1 MIQVLSDKKVVLGVT
16 GSIACYKAVDLASK
30 LTQAGARVDVILTE
44 SARRFVSPLAFRSV
58 TGRPALVDM
67 WDESTHVQHVNL
79 GEEADLMV
87 IAPATA
93 NTIARLAGGM
103 ADNLLTLTTLSLR
116 CPLLIAPA
124 MDGGMYSHPATQA
137 NVAVLRERGVRFAGP
152 AEGRMAS
159 GLSGQGRMVEPAEL
173 LGKIRQIAGRN
184 GVFKGQH
191 VVVTAGPTRE
201 ALDPVR
207 FITNRSTG
215 KQGVALAQAAADAGA
230 TVTLVA
236 GPMRQPVPVG
246 IEVVKVMTTQEM
258 HDATVE
264 AVRKADILLM
274 AAAVSDFRPSKFNNQ
289 KIKKTQAEEWG
300 MAIGLERTLDILE
313 SVKAQRDATGRPFI
327 VLGFAAETQNAF
339 EYGRSKLI
347 RKGLDII
354 AINDVTAEGAGFEVD
369 TNRVIL
375 ISSDGEV
382 ARLPLSTKTAVA
394 EQIVNHLA
402 KMM

>member
-30 LTQAGARVDVILTE
+30 LTQAGAQVDVILTE

-93 NTIARLAGGM
+93 NTIARLANGM

-124 MDGGMYSHPATQA
+124 MDGGMYTHPATQA
-137 NVAVLRERGVRFAGP
+137 NVAVLRERGVWFAGP

-236 GPMRQPVPVG
+236 GPMRQPFPVG
-246 IEVVKVMTTQEM
+246 IEVVNVLTTQEM

-289 KIKKTQAEEWG
+289 KIKKTKAEEWG

-339 EYGRSKLI
+339 EYGRNKLI